1 MVTLRNHFHSFLDE
15 VRREG
20 RYRIFTDL
28 ERRADHPP
36 YASWRS
42 GGSSREV
49 VVWCSNDY
57 LGMGRHPAVVDAIV
71 KTARRTGAGAGG
83 TRNISGNSHAVV
95 ALEMELADLH
105 RKEAALA
112 FSSGYV
118 SNEAAL
124 GTIGRLLPNCL
135 ILSDEKNH
143 ASMIAGIRASG
154 AEKRI
159 FRHNDLGHLEALLP
173 EAGHLRPKVIA
184 FESLYSMDGDIAP
197 IGRICDLAAKFRALT
212 YLDEVHAVGLYGP
225 RGAGIAERDGVMN
238 RVDVI
243 EGTLAKGFGVAGG
256 YIAADAVICDAIRS
270 AAPSFIFT
278 TAMPPAVA
286 AAATRSVAHLKK
298 SVAERIAHRLQ
309 VDKTRRALR
318 NAGIPMMSSQSH
330 IIPIPVGDPLLCR
343 EASALLLEKFA
354 IYVQPINYQT
364 VPRGTERLRITPT
377 PFHNDQL
384 IDGLARALREVWHR
398 LGLTRETNVVPISSS
413 ARLRPAA

>member
-1 MVTLRNHFHSFLDE
+1 MRLRDHFHSFLDS
-15 VRREG
+15 VRQED

-28 ERRADHPP
+28 ERHADRPP
-36 YASWRS
+36 YATWR
-42 GGSSREV
+42 GGGIAREV

-57 LGMGRHPAVVDAIV
+57 LGMGRHPAVVNAMIE
-71 KTARRTGAGAGG
+71 TALRTGAGAGG

-95 ALEMELADLH
+95 MLEAELADLH
-105 RKEAALA
+105 HKEAALA

-118 SNEAAL
+118 SNEAGL

-159 FRHNDLGHLEALLP
+159 FRHNDLGHLEELLQGT
-173 EAGHLRPKVIA
+173 EHSRPKVIA
-184 FESLYSMDGDIAP
+184 FESLYSMDGDITP
-197 IGRICDLAAKFRALT
+197 IGRICDLATKFEALT

-225 RGAGIAERDGVMN
+225 HGAGIAERDGVMD

-243 EGTLAKGFGVAGG
+243 EGTLAKGFGVVGG
-256 YIAADAVICDAIRS
+256 YIAADTVICDAIRS

-286 AAATRSVAHLKK
+286 AAAAQSVTHLKR
-298 SVAERIAHRLQ
+298 SVAERVAHRLR
-309 VDKTRRALR
+309 VDKTRCALR
-318 NAGIPMMSSQSH
+318 EAGIPMMSSQSH
-330 IIPIPVGDPLLCR
+330 IIPVPVGDPALCR
-343 EASALLLEKFA
+343 EASTLLLERYG
-354 IYVQPINYQT
+354 IYIQPINYPT

-377 PFHNDQL
+377 PFHNDRL
-384 IDGLARALREVWHR
+384 VEDLANALREVWDR
-398 LGLTRETNVVPISSS
+398 VGLSRAKES
-413 ARLRPAA
+413 APLSMITRLRPAA